1 VGDPTG
7 PGGTP
12 ADYAINALAVWVQ
25 LQGEAIH
32 PDDLRHATRLGRK
45 LRRGRSVWT
54 VTFIITGGLILL
66 GGCSKGLGLFA
77 FIGAF
82 LLGGVLASG
91 VSFATSRPNR
101 RDEAFL
107 ARVQQDLVASVS
119 APVSGAEDLKDEA
132 DDEPSPPRRVYGELE
147 TGPFDGPMGRVEPGD
162 RLRLYVA
169 PPDDD
174 SPLRGDMTGRFLGT
188 QLIDGRKHV
197 VLEIVA
203 TDQGSYRTVIP
214 VEDAGRLTKIA
225 PPEGGDA

>member
-32 PDDLRHATRLGRK
+32 
-45 LRRGRSVWT
+45 S
-54 VTFIITGGLILL
+54 
-66 GGCSKGLGLFA
+66 
-77 FIGAF
+77 
-82 LLGGVLASG
+82 
-91 VSFATSRPNR
+91 
-101 RDEAFL
+101 
-107 ARVQQDLVASVS
+107 
-119 APVSGAEDLKDEA
+119 DEA

-147 TGPFDGPMGRVEPGD
+147 TGPFHGPMGRVEPGD

-225 PPEGGDA
+225 PPEGGEA